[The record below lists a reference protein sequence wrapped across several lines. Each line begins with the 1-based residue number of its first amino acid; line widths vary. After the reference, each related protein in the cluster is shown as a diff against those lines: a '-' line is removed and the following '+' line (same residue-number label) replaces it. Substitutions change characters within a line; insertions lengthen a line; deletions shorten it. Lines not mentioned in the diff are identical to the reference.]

1 MKANEWNNYGS
12 PGLEVLGWKSWAG
25 ICRHLGTKN
34 SGEPMC
40 LQGQRGQGE
49 EAELLEPSEMENW
62 RGAAQQELQSRRMVP
77 QDEASCWKV
86 IPCPLSPSS
95 NPLLVLY
102 WAEPMGSQEAVEPG

>member
-1 MKANEWNNYGS
+1 MNGTIT
-12 PGLEVLGWKSWAG
+12 EVLGWKSWAG
-25 ICRHLGTKN
+25 SPGLASVGTWGLKTVGN
-34 SGEPMC
+34 QCVCKARG
-40 LQGQRGQGE
+40 GQGE

>member
-12 PGLEVLGWKSWAG
+12 PGKSWAG
-25 ICRHLGTKN
+25 SPGLSSVGTWGLKTVGN
-34 SGEPMC
+34 QCVCKARG
-40 LQGQRGQGE
+40 GQGE